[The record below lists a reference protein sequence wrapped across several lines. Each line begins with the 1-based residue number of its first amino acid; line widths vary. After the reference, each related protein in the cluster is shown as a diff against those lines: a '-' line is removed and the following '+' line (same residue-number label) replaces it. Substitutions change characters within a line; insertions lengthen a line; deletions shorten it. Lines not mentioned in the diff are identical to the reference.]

1 MTRENPYQSPSE
13 ANLGDET
20 PTLHDPI
27 HWGLFRLL
35 LCVWSPLSISKAA
48 QRSSIKAA
56 VMASTAT
63 CSTYFG
69 AFCGVMAGCGAE
81 PFQGW
86 TDCFEAIG
94 ILTAIFTAIFV
105 SPNLLAVSP
114 LLLACRVRRLN
125 EHYLK
130 LLLIAPLAFRLPYV
144 LLLAAL
150 LLEFVRDSSFEFMQI
165 EKPFFV
171 SDEYATGF
179 ANAGLA
185 LGSIFIVLSIAL
197 ALRSLIGRRAG
208 SQRNRPAS

>member
-13 ANLGDET
+13 AILSDRP
-20 PTLHDPI
+20 PTARAPTC
-27 HWGLFRLL
+27 WGVFRLL
-35 LCVWSPLSISKAA
+35 LCVWSPLSISTAA
-48 QRSSIKAA
+48 RRSSIKAA

-63 CSTYFG
+63 CSAYFG
-69 AFCGVMAGCGAE
+69 AFYGVMAGCGAE

-94 ILTAIFTAIFV
+94 ILSVIFTAIFV
-105 SPNLLAVSP
+105 SPYLLAVSP
-114 LLLACRVRRLN
+114 LLLACRVRRLK

-130 LLLIAPLAFRLPYV
+130 LLLLAPLAFRLPYA

-150 LLEFVRDSSFEFMQI
+150 FLEFVRDSHFEFMQI

-185 LGSIFIVLSIAL
+185 LGSIFIILSIAL
-197 ALRSLIGRRAG
+197 ALRSLTGRRLR
-208 SQRNRPAS
+208 SQLDRPAC

>member
-1 MTRENPYQSPSE
+1 MIRENPYQSPSE
-13 ANLGDET
+13 AILSDKP
-20 PTLHDPI
+20 PTAHDPTR
-27 HWGLFRLL
+27 WGVFRLL
-35 LCVWSPLSISKAA
+35 LGVRSPLSMSTAA
-48 QRSSIKAA
+48 RRSSIKAA

-63 CSTYFG
+63 CSAYFG
-69 AFCGVMAGCGAE
+69 AFYGVMAGCGAE

-105 SPNLLAVSP
+105 SPYLLAVSP
-114 LLLACRVRRLN
+114 LLLACRMRRLN

-130 LLLIAPLAFRLPYV
+130 LLLIAPLAFRLPYA

-150 LLEFVRDSSFEFMQI
+150 FLEFVGDSHFEFMQI

-171 SDEYATGF
+171 SDEYATGL

-185 LGSIFIVLSIAL
+185 FGSIFLVLLFAL
-197 ALRSLIGRRAG
+197 PIK
-208 SQRNRPAS
+208 NRIIRQNAKP